1 MKVAVL
7 DIGGTFIKYG
17 YMLNEQLVTCG
28 KLKTPDN
35 MEDFWKTLDDIWEYV
50 HENAEGL
57 AISMPGVIDSVNG
70 YAYNAGSL
78 LYFKGCN
85 FAQILSNR
93 YNIPVWIG
101 NDAKCAGIAE
111 VGYGVLQGVKDA
123 IVVILGTGIGGCIIK
138 DGNVHYGSHFSA
150 GEISFL
156 QVNVD
161 AYNQVDNWW
170 CNVNGSQALLKY
182 VQSHLHTDQIYSGE
196 EIFEMANTGNT
207 SVLKALKQFSMK
219 LAVQL
224 FNMQCILD
232 AEVIA
237 IGGGISAQPLLLEM
251 IKECYEEV
259 AKKFPYPV
267 FVPNIEVCQYRNEAN
282 MLGAYYEW
290 KKMYQR

>member
-17 YMLNEQLVTCG
+17 YILNEQLTTCG
-28 KLKTPDN
+28 KMKTPDN
-35 MEDFWKTLDDIWEYV
+35 MDSLWKTLDDIWDCV
-50 HENAEGL
+50 HEGVQGL
-57 AISMPGVIDSVNG
+57 AISMPGVIDSTNG

-78 LYFKGCN
+78 LYFKECN
-85 FAQILSNR
+85 FAQMLSKR
-93 YNIPVWIG
+93 YDVPVWIG

-111 VGYGVLQGVKDA
+111 VGYGILQGVQDA

-138 DGNVHYGSHFSA
+138 DGNIHYGSHFSA

-161 AYNQVDNWW
+161 AYDQVDNWW
-170 CNVNGSQALLKY
+170 CNVNGNQALLHY
-182 VQSHLHTDQIYSGE
+182 VQNHLHTNQTYSGE
-196 EIFEMANTGNT
+196 EIFEMANKGNPA
-207 SVLKALKQFSMK
+207 VLKALRQFCMK

-232 AEVIA
+232 AQVIA
-237 IGGGISAQPLLLEM
+237 IGGGISAQPLLLEV
-251 IKECYEEV
+251 IRDCYKEV
-259 AKKFPYPV
+259 TDKFPYPI

-290 KKMYQR
+290 KKMYQK